1 MKEKSDDDDDDGDTI
16 GLREVEDAWWASK
29 RLSYIQTQF
38 WIVQYLVVY
47 VNLCQVI
54 TVAVYIFVIAC
65 LIGRRETDDGFRG
78 DFNFPF
84 FTLANIVIYVGWM
97 KVRLAAI

>member
-1 MKEKSDDDDDDGDTI
+1 M
-16 GLREVEDAWWASK
+16 
-29 RLSYIQTQF
+29 
-38 WIVQYLVVY
+38 
-47 VNLCQVI
+47 QVI

-84 FTLANIVIYVGWM
+84 FTLVNIIVYVGWM
-97 KVRLAAI
+97 KVSVQISCQYINFVKFPHPHKMGKRQQLSWVFAETVFPDFASFVDIIDMA